1 MCDNM
6 IAIAYYKSVSYWTRC
21 FKDNIYLFIYLFYA
35 LHYSHFFFNYC
46 DKKVLMLSKPDIKYI
61 G

>member
-21 FKDNIYLFIYLFYA
+21 FKARQHLSVYLSFLCSP
-35 LHYSHFFFNYC
+35 L
-46 DKKVLMLSKPDIKYI
+46 
-61 G
+61 